1 MAIDKRMEIKVI
13 DSNDP
18 ILKKI
23 VVLGKKNAKTLG
35 MFPEGA
41 FIDHAKKRCIIAAVQ
56 KDQLLGY
63 ILFRITQ
70 SKGIITIAHLCID
83 SEYRNKGI
91 ANKLLDAVKAK
102 YQHLFRGI
110 ALSCRTDYI
119 EASRF
124 YEKNGFKAVK
134 EIRSRSKEEKY
145 LVKWFYDF
153 GNQDLF
159 SSIHVS
165 DSKFN
170 VLLDANILIKLRDTK
185 EDEINEIQALNADW
199 LEDEVE
205 YFYAQE
211 MLNEINRDSNKERA
225 KATRQF
231 IDKYKSAIFNPEERN
246 GIYGELEK
254 FLCGKSAN
262 DISDKNQLSE
272 CIASGIDC
280 FITTDNNILG
290 ASDKVYNLYSV
301 KVLTPSE
308 FILHIDQLKNKSNY
322 NSVRLAGANYETK
335 NIESSDINQLTVL
348 FISKELDEKKHELSD
363 KINQIIGNIKNSY
376 IKIVKDNKTDYIG
389 FIAGTFTNNVFL
401 ITVLRTKRN
410 KIANIL
416 LYQLLTDIM
425 NHASENGL
433 SKIIIDDK
441 YLTISQIEIIENFG
455 FEKIEEIFSK
465 TLINGIIE
473 TSQLI
478 THSTIISNN
487 IDVLSITEKI
497 NSLDDEEDKKLLKF
511 RLERKL
517 WPLKLKDLAIPTYII
532 PIKSY
537 WASQLFDFHQADQ
550 SLFGAK
556 AELVWHRENI
566 YYRNVMPVSEK
577 YPARILWYVSSEK
590 RTTTGRDKGIV
601 ACSYLDEVTIAS
613 AKSLFQ
619 RFKNFGIYEWKD
631 VYNLAEQNLDKEIKA
646 IKFSDTEVFKKTI
659 GLNKITQILEENG
672 RVRNTFTSPLEVSK
686 EIFNKIYEIGKEL

>member
-1 MAIDKRMEIKVI
+1 MEIKII
-13 DSNDP
+13 DSNNSL
-18 ILKKI
+18 LKE
-23 VVLGKKNAKTLG
+23 VVALGKKNAKTLG

-41 FIDHAKKRCIIAAVQ
+41 FIDHAKKRCIIAAVE
-56 KDQLLGY
+56 KEQLLGY

-70 SKGIITIAHLCID
+70 SKGIVTIAHLCVD
-83 SEYRNKGI
+83 SECRNKGI
-91 ANKLLDAVKAK
+91 ANKLLDAVKIK

-110 ALSCRTDYI
+110 ALSCRKDYI
-119 EASRF
+119 EASAF
-124 YEKNGFKAVK
+124 YQKNGFKAAK
-134 EIRSRSKEEKY
+134 EVRSRSKEEKY

-170 VLLDANILIKLRDTK
+170 VLLDANILIKLRDIK

-205 YFYAQE
+205 FFYAQE
-211 MLNEINRDSNKERA
+211 MLNEINRDSNRERA

-308 FILHIDQLKNKSNY
+308 FILHIDQLKNKNNY
-322 NSVRLAGANYETK
+322 NSVRLCGANYETK
-335 NIESSDINQLTVL
+335 SIESSDINQLAGL

-363 KINQIIGNIKNSY
+363 KINRVIGNFKNSY
-376 IKIVKDNKTDYIG
+376 IRIVKDSQTDYIG
-389 FIAGTFTNNVFL
+389 FVAGTFTNEVFL
-401 ITVLRTKRN
+401 ITVLRTKKN

-416 LYQLLTDIM
+416 FYQLLTDIM

-433 SKIIIDDK
+433 NKIIINDK
-441 YLTISQIEIIENFG
+441 YLTDSQINIIKSFE
-455 FEKIEEIFSK
+455 FEKTELGFSK
-465 TLINGIIE
+465 ILINGIIE

-478 THSTIISNN
+478 THETIISND
-487 IDVLSITEKI
+487 ISISSLIEKI
-497 NSLDDEEDKKLLKF
+497 ESLDEDEDKRLLKF
-511 RLERKL
+511 RLERKY
-517 WPLKLKDLAIPTYII
+517 WPLKLKDLDIPTYII

-577 YPARILWYVSSEK
+577 HPARILWYVSSEK
-590 RTTTGRDKGIV
+590 KVTTGRDKGIV
-601 ACSYLDEVTIAS
+601 ACSYLDEVTIAT
-613 AKSLFQ
+613 AKNLYQ
-619 RFKNFGIYEWKD
+619 RFKNFGIYEWKHIYD
-631 VYNLAEQNLDKEIKA
+631 LAEQNSEKEIKA
-646 IKFSDTEVFKKTI
+646 IKFSDTEVFKNKI
-659 GLNKITQILEENG
+659 DLNKITQILNENG
-672 RVRNTFTSPLEVSK
+672 RKKNTFTSPLEVSK

>member
-1 MAIDKRMEIKVI
+1 MEIKVI
-13 DSNDP
+13 DANNL
-18 ILKKI
+18 ILNKI
-23 VVLGKKNAKTLG
+23 VALGKKNAKTLG

-41 FIDHAKKRCIIAAVQ
+41 FIDHAKKRCIIAAIE
-56 KDQLLGY
+56 KNILLGY
-63 ILFRITQ
+63 VLFRITQ
-70 SKGIITIAHLCID
+70 SKGIVTIAHLCVD
-83 SEYRNKGI
+83 LECRNKGI
-91 ANKLLDAVKAK
+91 AKKLLDAVKNK
-102 YQHLFRGI
+102 YRHLFRGI
-110 ALSCRTDYI
+110 ALSCRKDYI

-124 YEKNGFKAVK
+124 YEKNGFKAIK
-134 EIRSRSKEEKY
+134 EVRSRSKEEKY

-159 SSIHVS
+159 SSIHIS

-170 VLLDANILIKLRDTK
+170 VLLDANILIKLRDIK
-185 EDEINEIQALNADW
+185 EDEISEIQALNADW
-199 LEDEVE
+199 LDDEVE

-211 MLNEINRDSNKERA
+211 MLNEINRDSDKERA
-225 KATRQF
+225 NSTRQF
-231 IDKYKSAIFNPEERN
+231 INKYKGAIFNPEERN
-246 GIYGELEK
+246 DIYRELEK
-254 FLCGKSAN
+254 FIYGKSTN

-301 KVLTPSE
+301 KILTPSE
-308 FILHIDQLKNKSNY
+308 FILHIDQLKNKDNY

-335 NIESSDINQLTVL
+335 SIESSDINHLIAL

-363 KINQIIGNIKNSY
+363 KINRTIGNFKNSY
-376 IKIVKDNKTDYIG
+376 IKIVKDNNPDYIG
-389 FIAGTFTNNVFL
+389 LVMGTFTTDVFS
-401 ITVLRTKRN
+401 ITILRTKRN

-416 LYQLLTDIM
+416 FYQLLTDIM
-425 NHASENGL
+425 NYASENGL
-433 SKIIIDDK
+433 TKIIIDDK
-441 YLTISQIEIIENFG
+441 YLTDSQIEIIESFE
-455 FEKIEEIFSK
+455 FEKTEERFNKI
-465 TLINGIIE
+465 LINGIIE

-478 THSTIISNN
+478 THNIIISND
-487 IDVLSITEKI
+487 IDISSITEKI
-497 NSLDDEEDKKLLKF
+497 DSLEEEEDKKLLKF

-517 WPLKLKDLAIPTYII
+517 WPLKLKDLDIPTYII

-537 WASQLFDFHQADQ
+537 WASQLFDFYQADQ

-577 YPARILWYVSSEK
+577 HPARILWYVSSEK
-590 RTTTGRDKGIV
+590 KVTTGRDKGIV

-613 AKSLFQ
+613 ARSLFH

-631 VYNLAEQNLDKEIKA
+631 VYELAEQNSDKVIKA
-646 IKFSDTEVFKKTI
+646 IKFSDTEVFKNKI
-659 GLNKITQILEENG
+659 DLNKITQILNENG
-672 RVRNTFTSPLEVSK
+672 RKKNTFTSPLEVSK

>member
-1 MAIDKRMEIKVI
+1 MEIKVI
-13 DSNDP
+13 DSNNP
-18 ILKKI
+18 ILNKI
-23 VVLGKKNAKTLG
+23 VALGKKNAKTLG

-41 FIDHAKKRCIIAAVQ
+41 FIDHAKKRCIIAVVE
-56 KDQLLGY
+56 KDHLLGY

-70 SKGIITIAHLCID
+70 SKGIVTIAHLCVD
-83 SEYRNKGI
+83 SESRNKGI
-91 ANKLLDAVKAK
+91 ANKLLDAVKTK
-102 YQHLFRGI
+102 FQQLFRGI
-110 ALSCRTDYI
+110 ALSCREDYI

-124 YEKNGFKAVK
+124 YEKNGFKPVTRV
-134 EIRSRSKEEKY
+134 RSRSKEEKY
-145 LVKWFYDF
+145 IVKWFYDF

-159 SSIHVS
+159 SSIHIS

-170 VLLDANILIKLRDTK
+170 VLLDANILIKLRDIK
-185 EDEINEIQALNADW
+185 DDEINEIQALNDDW
-199 LEDEVE
+199 LVDEVD

-211 MLNEINRDSNKERA
+211 MLNEINRDFDKARA
-225 KATRQF
+225 DSTRKF
-231 IDKYKSAIFNPEERN
+231 ISKYKDARFIPEEKN
-246 GIYGELEK
+246 VIYGELEK
-254 FLCGKSAN
+254 FLSGKSAN

-280 FITTDNNILG
+280 FITTDKEILS
-290 ASDKVYNLYSV
+290 ASDKVHELYSV
-301 KVLTPSE
+301 RVLTPSE
-308 FILHIDQLKNKSNY
+308 FILHIDQLKNKDNY

-335 NIESSDINQLTVL
+335 SIESSDINHLAGL

-363 KINQIIGNIKNSY
+363 KINNVIGNFKNSY
-376 IKIVKDNKTDYIG
+376 IRIVKDSQTEYIG
-389 FIAGTFTNNVFL
+389 FVAGTFTNEVFS
-401 ITVLRTKRN
+401 ITVLRTKKN

-416 LYQLLTDIM
+416 FYQLLTDIM

-441 YLTISQIEIIENFG
+441 YLTDAQIQIIERFD
-455 FEKIEEIFSK
+455 FEKKELGFNKI
-465 TLINGIIE
+465 LINGIID

-478 THSTIISNN
+478 THETIISNN
-487 IDVLSITEKI
+487 IDISSITEKI
-497 NSLDDEEDKKLLKF
+497 NSLDDEEDKKILKF
-511 RLERKL
+511 RLERQW
-517 WPLKLKDLAIPTYII
+517 WPLKLKDLDIPTYII

-537 WASQLFDFHQADQ
+537 WSSQLFDFHQADQ

-601 ACSYLDEVTIAS
+601 ACSYLDEVTIAP

-631 VYNLAEQNLDKEIKA
+631 VYDLAKKDSDKEIKA
-646 IKFSDTEVFKKTI
+646 IKFSDTEVFKNKI
-659 GLNKITQILEENG
+659 GLNKITQILNENG
-672 RVRNTFTSPLEVSK
+672 RKKNTFTSPLEVSK

>member
-1 MAIDKRMEIKVI
+1 MEIKVI
-13 DSNDP
+13 DYNNP
-18 ILKKI
+18 ILNKI
-23 VVLGKKNAKTLG
+23 IALGKKNAKTLG

-41 FIDHAKKRCIIAAVQ
+41 FIDHAKKRCIIAAVE
-56 KDQLLGY
+56 KDELSGY

-70 SKGIITIAHLCID
+70 SKGIVTIAHLCID
-83 SEYRNKGI
+83 SECRKKGI
-91 ANKLLDAVKAK
+91 ANKLLDAVKRK

-110 ALSCRTDYI
+110 ALSCRKDYI
-119 EASRF
+119 EASKF
-124 YEKNGFKAVK
+124 YEKNGFKAIK
-134 EIRSRSKEEKY
+134 EVRSRSKDEKF
-145 LVKWFYDF
+145 LVKWFFDF

-159 SSIHVS
+159 SSTHIS
-165 DSKFN
+165 DSKVN
-170 VLLDANILIKLRDTK
+170 VLLDANILVKLRDIK
-185 EDEINEIQALNADW
+185 DDEINENHALNADW

-211 MLNEINRDSNKERA
+211 MLNEINRDCDKARA
-225 KATRQF
+225 NTTRKF
-231 IDKYKSAIFNPEERN
+231 IGKYKEARFNPDERDAV
-246 GIYGELEK
+246 YKRLEQ

-262 DISDKNQLSE
+262 DISDKNHLSE

-280 FITTDNNILG
+280 FITTDKDILN
-290 ASDKVYNLYSV
+290 ASDKVHELYSV

-308 FILHIDQLKNKSNY
+308 FILHVDQLKNKDNY

-335 NIESSDINQLTVL
+335 TIESSDINQLTGL
-348 FISKELDEKKHELSD
+348 FISKELNEKKHELSD
-363 KINQIIGNIKNSY
+363 KIDIVIGNIKNSY
-376 IKIVKDNKTDYIG
+376 IRIVKDNKINYIG
-389 FIAGTFTNNVFL
+389 FVAGTFTNDVFS
-401 ITVLRTKRN
+401 ITVLRTKKN

-416 LYQLLTDIM
+416 FYQLLTDIM
-425 NHASENGL
+425 KHASENGL

-441 YLTISQIEIIENFG
+441 YLTNSQIEIIESFD
-455 FEKIEEIFSK
+455 FEKTEGSFNKI
-465 TLINGIIE
+465 LINGIIE
-473 TSQLI
+473 TSELI
-478 THSTIISNN
+478 THNTIISNN
-487 IDVLSITEKI
+487 INISSIIEKI
-497 NSLDDEEDKKLLKF
+497 DSLEEEEDKKVLKF

-517 WPLKLKDLAIPTYII
+517 WPLKLKDLDIPTYII

-590 RTTTGRDKGIV
+590 KVTTGRDKGIV

-631 VYNLAEQNLDKEIKA
+631 VYNLAEENSDKEIKA
-646 IKFSDTEVFKKTI
+646 IKFSDTEVFKNTI
-659 GLNKITQILEENG
+659 ALNKITKILEENG
-672 RVRNTFTSPLEVSK
+672 RVKNTFTSPLEVSK

>member
-1 MAIDKRMEIKVI
+1 MEIKVI

-18 ILKKI
+18 ILKG
-23 VVLGKKNAKTLG
+23 VVALGKKNGNTLG
-35 MFPEGA
+35 HFPEGA
-41 FIDHAKKRCIIAAVQ
+41 FIDHAKKKCIIAAVE

-70 SKGIITIAHLCID
+70 SKGIVSIAHLCVD
-83 SEYRNKGI
+83 SECRNKGI
-91 ANKLLDAVKAK
+91 AKKLLDAVKAK
-102 YQHLFRGI
+102 YQYIFRGI

-124 YEKNGFKAVK
+124 YEKNGFIAASKG
-134 EIRSRSKEEKY
+134 RSRSKEEKY
-145 LVKWFYDF
+145 LVRWFYDF

-159 SSIHVS
+159 SAIHVS

-170 VLLDANILIKLRDTK
+170 VLLDANILIKLRDIK
-185 EDEINEIQALNADW
+185 DDEINEIQALNADW
-199 LEDEVE
+199 LVDEVD

-211 MLNEINRDSNKERA
+211 MLNEINRDSDKARA
-225 KATRQF
+225 DSTRKF
-231 IDKYKSAIFNPEERN
+231 ISKYKDARFIPEEKN
-246 GIYGELEK
+246 VIYGELEK
-254 FLCGKSAN
+254 FLSGKSAN

-272 CIASGIDC
+272 CITSGIDC
-280 FITTDNNILG
+280 FITTDKEILS
-290 ASDKVYNLYSV
+290 ASDEVHELYSV
-301 KVLTPSE
+301 RVLTPSE
-308 FILHIDQLKNKSNY
+308 FILHIDQLKNKDNY

-335 NIESSDINQLTVL
+335 SIESSDINQLAGL

-363 KINQIIGNIKNSY
+363 KINSVIGNFKNSY
-376 IKIVKDNKTDYIG
+376 IRIVKDSRTEYIG
-389 FIAGTFTNNVFL
+389 FVAGTFTNEVFS
-401 ITVLRTKRN
+401 ITVLRTKKN

-416 LYQLLTDIM
+416 FYQLLTDIM

-441 YLTISQIEIIENFG
+441 YLTDAQIQIIERFD
-455 FEKIEEIFSK
+455 FEKKDLGFNKI
-465 TLINGIIE
+465 LINGIID

-478 THSTIISNN
+478 THETIISNN
-487 IDVLSITEKI
+487 IDISSITEKI
-497 NSLDDEEDKKLLKF
+497 NSLDDEEDKKILKF
-511 RLERKL
+511 RLERQW
-517 WPLKLKDLAIPTYII
+517 WPLKLKDLEIPTYII

-537 WASQLFDFHQADQ
+537 WSSQLFDFHQADQ

-601 ACSYLDEVTIAS
+601 ACSYLDEVTIAP

-631 VYNLAEQNLDKEIKA
+631 VYDLAKKDSDKEIKA
-646 IKFSDTEVFKKTI
+646 IKFSDTEVFKNKI
-659 GLNKITQILEENG
+659 GLNKITQILNENG
-672 RVRNTFTSPLEVSK
+672 RKKNTFTSPLEVSK